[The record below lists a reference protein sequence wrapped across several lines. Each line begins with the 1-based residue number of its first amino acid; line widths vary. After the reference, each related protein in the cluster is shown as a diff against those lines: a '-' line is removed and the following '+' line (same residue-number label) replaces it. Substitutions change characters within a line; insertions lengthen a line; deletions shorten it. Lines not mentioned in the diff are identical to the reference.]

1 MAKSISGNL
10 RDLKL
15 VDLLVLLCTKKE
27 QWGKLVF
34 FNNEEKSEIYIDRGK
49 IVHATFQKMEG
60 FDALFSLLTWSEG
73 DFEFE
78 VSIKSDKTTINMNT
92 KELLTDCLNKRK
104 ELAVIQEVITSPD
117 EVFKLSGRSTSGRI
131 SMTTE
136 DLSII
141 SYLDGTKSIKKIEE
155 ISGKNR
161 FILYKTLYRFL
172 SFDVIIKVD
181 QEKVEVTEKAKEDV
195 KKESPATDGPT
206 ISLEIIE
213 KIEKA
218 LKEFMGPSGK
228 IMLESCIDW
237 LGYKRESFPLSKLE
251 DLIQILARES
261 KLDIV
266 KIRKIITETTG
277 EIASQG
283 KACVGA
289 DFFQTLEKRLKT
301 LVGPSA
307 GITLGT
313 CIESMGYKTSDFPIS
328 RLDSLI
334 DNFIKET
341 GINKKDIQDVMDN
354 INKIKEDYGN
364 PYPTKTLP
372 EKEKGGIFSF
382 FRRGK

>member
-34 FNNEEKSEIYIDRGK
+34 SNKEEKSEIYIDRGK

-78 VSIKSDKTTINMNT
+78 INIKSDKTTINMNT
-92 KELLTDCLNKRK
+92 KELLTECLNKRK

-161 FILYKTLYRFL
+161 FVLYKTLYRFL

-181 QEKVEVTEKAKEDV
+181 QEKVEVIEKVKEEV
-195 KKESPATDGPT
+195 KKEPPVTDGPT
-206 ISLEIIE
+206 INLEIIE
-213 KIEKA
+213 KIERA

-261 KLDIV
+261 KLDIAR
-266 KIRKIITETTG
+266 IRKIITETTG
-277 EIASQG
+277 EITSQNKAS
-283 KACVGA
+283 VGGE
-289 DFFQTLEKRLKT
+289 FFDTLEKRLKT
-301 LVGPSA
+301 IIGPSA
-307 GITLGT
+307 GITLET
-313 CIESMGYKTSDFPIS
+313 CVESMGHNKSDFPIS
-328 RLDSLI
+328 RLNSLI
-334 DNFIKET
+334 ESFIKET
-341 GINKKDIQDVMDN
+341 GINKKDIQDILDN
-354 INKIKEDYGN
+354 IKKIQENYGT
-364 PYPTKTLP
+364 PYPTRTLP

-382 FRRGK
+382 FKRGK